1 MADCYKCCSGIVA
14 ALVLAVSLTVAPV
27 HAQAAQEDFEVDVLS
42 LRSETSDDM
51 VRVDTYTRIPYT
63 HLNFINSI
71 SGFTGNYEVKLDA
84 TKLSDDGRIRNLV
97 DSKIWDAT
105 VTVNTYGLT
114 QAEDSFDYTTQS
126 IELEPGRYIFEYSV
140 TDKNSSQT
148 HFREFDVNIRDMSG
162 PVAISDI
169 TLLESFDQ
177 ESFTIIPR
185 IDGRIGSDERGFQ
198 VFYEVYADAPTDV
211 VITQEVTRTRKDAG
225 AAALGD
231 VEGVSDLAYSK
242 EETVELKTG
251 RTQYLVTLPVEELR
265 VGGYTLTVNIANLA
279 GTVLA
284 TAERS
289 ITAEWS
295 GLEQHI
301 QDVDDAI
308 AQLEYIAKKRDL
320 SFIQSAPNEVERYQR
335 FMSFWDKRDPSPG
348 TKRNERMEEYYYRI
362 ASANQNYG
370 AVTDGWRTDRGFVL
384 VRFGEPDFVQKK
396 PHSFDYE
403 PYEVW
408 IYERI
413 GRQFIFVDKTGFGD
427 YQLWVPVWDE
437 RTKLY

>member
-1 MADCYKCCSGIVA
+1 MAG
-14 ALVLAVSLTVAPV
+14 LLAVFLAVAPV
-27 HAQAAQEDFEVDVLS
+27 QAQAAQEDFEVDVLTA
-42 LRSETSDDM
+42 RSEANSDM
-51 VRVDTYTRIPYT
+51 ARVDTYTRIPYT

-71 SGFTGNYEVKLDA
+71 NGFTASYEVKLDA
-84 TKLSDDGRIRNLV
+84 TRLSDEGRIRNLV
-97 DSKIWDAT
+97 KSKIWDAT
-105 VTVNTYGLT
+105 VAVNTYGMT
-114 QAEDSFDYTTQS
+114 QADESFDYTTQS
-126 IELEPGRYIFEYSV
+126 IELDPGRYIFEYSI
-140 TDKNSSQT
+140 TDRNSSQT
-148 HFREFDVNIRDMSG
+148 HFREFDVNIRDVSA
-162 PVAISDI
+162 PIAISDI
-169 TLLESFDQ
+169 TLLESFDE
-177 ESFTIIPR
+177 ESLTIIPR

-198 VFYEVYADAPTDV
+198 VFYEIYADATTELV
-211 VITQEVTRTRKDAG
+211 VRQEVKRARKDAG
-225 AAALGD
+225 AAALADTENGD
-231 VEGVSDLAYSK
+231 MVFSN
-242 EETVELKTG
+242 EETIELRAG
-251 RTQYLVTLPVEELR
+251 RTQKLVTVPVDELQ
-265 VGGYTLTVNIANLA
+265 VGGYQFSVSVETLT

-284 TAERS
+284 SAERS

-301 QDVDDAI
+301 QDIDGAI

-320 SFIQSAPNEVERYQR
+320 SFIQSASNDVERFQR
-335 FMSFWDKRDPSPG
+335 FRSFWDKRDPTPG

-362 ASANQNYG
+362 ASANRNYG
-370 AVTDGWRTDRGFVL
+370 AITDGWRTDRGFVL